1 MSTMKT
7 LLWGRKDFVVK
18 HQGFMYA
25 EAGGAVTCFKGK
37 VLRSFQRIICSL
49 HTQEP
54 EMKISTLL
62 DDPKRGV
69 YGRIGIQLF

>member
-1 MSTMKT
+1 
-7 LLWGRKDFVVK
+7 
-18 HQGFMYA
+18 MYA

-62 DDPKRGV
+62 EGSQEGSLWKDRASAVLNCDTLAQLQSANKR
-69 YGRIGIQLF
+69 IKI